1 MASSTIYLSK
11 FKENMIIFLDEMV
24 DTFNFPEFIIFRVM
38 INNIAIDIVMTEFI
52 KHVLPNK
59 QKVTSRTVEFFKTLS
74 NLTTK
79 EINNTILC
87 IYRIVISET
96 IDKETKEVIWKW
108 FDQFIILSEKYV
120 SSREAEL
127 LK

>member
-38 INNIAIDIVMTEFI
+38 INTIAIEVVMAEFI
-52 KHVLPNK
+52 KNVLPNK
-59 QKVTSRTVEFFKTLS
+59 QKVTSRTVEFFKMLS

-79 EINNTILC
+79 EIKDTILC
-87 IYRIVISET
+87 IYRIVVSET

-120 SSREAEL
+120 SSRETEL

>member
-96 IDKETKEVIWKW
+96 IDKETKEVIRKW

-120 SSREAEL
+120 SRREAEL